1 MALDGAFLHHIRREL
16 EENALEARV
25 EKIYQPNKEEMV
37 LLLRTRTDHF
47 KLLISAR
54 ANSARIH
61 FTRLVPENPPQPPM
75 LCMLMRKRLQGAR
88 LAAVEQPGLERVLR
102 LCFDAVN
109 ELGDRIT
116 LSLYAEIMGR
126 YSNIVFVDE
135 KGKIIDALK
144 RVDADMSS
152 ERLVLPGLSYQ
163 LPPPQDKLCA
173 LEASPAEAG
182 DRIRACPE
190 GTALDKAILNSLQ
203 GFSPIAARE
212 LAYLTGHGAE
222 LKVGQMSEEHWLRL
236 AFFLDRTFTTIRQAS
251 GTPHMAVKPDGKPLD
266 FTYLPIEQYGLAA
279 IVRRQDSFSELLD
292 AFYDERD
299 RQDRMRVRSQDLL
312 RLLTNTSERLTNK
325 INKQRAELEQCA
337 RREEL
342 CLYGELISANLY
354 RLEKGQASA
363 EVENFYE
370 EGMPRVSVPMD
381 PLLPP
386 TQNAQKYFKEYRKA
400 RTAEEKLTEQI
411 AHAEEELAYLDSV
424 FEELSRAE
432 TERDLSEIRQELME
446 QGYIRA
452 PRGPQKPAA
461 AAAPLKFRSSDG
473 FPILV
478 GRNNRQNDRLT
489 MKQASNNDVWF
500 HTKNIPGSHTILVTE
515 GRAPTETALR
525 EAALLA
531 AWHSRGRE
539 SSQVPVD
546 YTQVRNVS
554 KPNGAK
560 PGMVIYVSYN
570 TVYVTPEKDLAERL
584 AEKG

>member
-381 PLLPP
+381 PLLTP

-446 QGYIRA
+446 QGYVRA
-452 PRGPQKPAA
+452 PRGRQKPAA